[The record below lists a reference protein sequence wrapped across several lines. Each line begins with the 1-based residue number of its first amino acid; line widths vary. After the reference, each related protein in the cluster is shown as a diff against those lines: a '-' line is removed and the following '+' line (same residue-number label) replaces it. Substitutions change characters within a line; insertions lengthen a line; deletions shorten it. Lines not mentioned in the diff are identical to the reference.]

1 MTMTTEASACP
12 VRFQEAPV
20 TRDRGEGWA
29 YMRSGGDVFLSDDGA
44 WYVTSPEACQYVA
57 RHPELF
63 SSSINA
69 GFTNCPVLHIP
80 ASIDPPEHSRYRKII
95 DPMFSPRVMD
105 TMEGDMRRRVN
116 LYIDKFIDS
125 GRCEVMDDLAD
136 PYATEVFA
144 VAFGLPLKDVP
155 MVTKWTHET
164 MAGAADQATIDA
176 GREAGEKM
184 AAYLTDLIQD
194 LRSAKGEDVLSR
206 IIADA
211 GLSDDEL
218 VGLAFNVLQGGLDT
232 VPSTIGFMLKH
243 LAEQPDL
250 RRAVIADPDLVGPF
264 IEELVRLETV
274 AAFMVRNTT
283 QDVEIGGTT
292 IPAGSVVRL
301 GYAAANRD
309 PETFSKPDEF
319 DLTQGRTSHYG
330 FGSAN
335 HRCLGSHLARRELR
349 VVFEEFHR
357 RIPEYS
363 LEPGVEPLVVWP
375 ANLLRL
381 DAVPL
386 VFAPGGG
393 A

>member
-1 MTMTTEASACP
+1 MKACP
-12 VRFQEAPV
+12 VRFAEAP
-20 TRDRGEGWA
+20 TERDRGQAWA

-63 SSSINA
+63 SSTINA
-69 GFTNCPVLHIP
+69 AFTNCPVLHIP

-105 TMEGDMRRRVN
+105 AMEGDMRRRVN
-116 LYIDKFIDS
+116 VHIDSFIGS
-125 GRCEVMDDLAD
+125 GRCEVMGDLAD
-136 PYATEVFA
+136 PYGTEVFA
-144 VAFGLPLKDVP
+144 VAFGLPLEDLE
-155 MVTKWTHET
+155 MVTRWTHET
-164 MAGAADQATIDA
+164 MAGTADQATIDA
-176 GREAGEKM
+176 GREAGQKM

-194 LRSAKGEDVLSR
+194 LRRSPGEDVLSR
-206 IIADA
+206 IITQA
-211 GLSDDEL
+211 GLEDDEL
-218 VGLAFNVLQGGLDT
+218 VGLAFNILQGGLDT
-232 VPSTIGFMLKH
+232 VPATIGFMLKH
-243 LAEQPDL
+243 LAARPDL
-250 RRAVIADPDLVGPF
+250 RRAVIADPELVGPF
-264 IEELVRLETV
+264 VEELVRLETV
-274 AAFMVRNTT
+274 AAFMVRVTT

-309 PETFSKPDEF
+309 PEVFSKPDDF
-319 DLTQGRTSHYG
+319 DLTQGRSSHFG

-335 HRCLGSHLARRELR
+335 HRCLGAHLARRELR

-357 RIPEYS
+357 RIPDYS